1 MFLNSLA
8 AWSAVL
14 KGTQPKPE
22 KSSSAFTTFWFA
34 FAVAELAPISVNFL
48 YRWAASTYSL
58 CCEVSLRQLI
68 SFSPLCAIL
77 RSLPHAV
84 HNAGTSHFREFW
96 MRIFTPRI
104 VEFTQY
110 FLFFDGAGCELST
123 IYFEFFSMLSIII
136 GNNRKIGPKWKQFCC
151 GLRGMD
157 IEHKIWK
164 P

>member
-1 MFLNSLA
+1 MFTILNSENMFLNSLA

-104 VEFTQY
+104 VEFYTI
-110 FLFFDGAGCELST
+110 FLVLWRSW
-123 IYFEFFSMLSIII
+123 LWIIHHLFWI
-136 GNNRKIGPKWKQFCC
+136 LFHVIDYNW
-151 GLRGMD
+151 
-157 IEHKIWK
+157 
-164 P
+164 